1 MAVRTHSAGLNRET
15 RVLLEY
21 IGRARPANRAYG
33 LPVEVAKA
41 QAHAALDRV
50 VNSCG
55 LNHCTVNGLRW
66 FIEDAA
72 QALCFGQG
80 DTLVLELEGI
90 LHKWIVFNLESNTL
104 QLLMRILLRE
114 MAGIVMPEG
123 QTKSEARSQMSE
135 VRSDGGERTGKRI
148 IPVPYRRMSR
158 GVSQQ

>member
-1 MAVRTHSAGLNRET
+1 MAVRTHRTGLNRET

-90 LHKWIVFNLESNTL
+90 LHKWIVFNMESNTL

-114 MAGIVMPEG
+114 MAGIVVPAEPAKAEVGGQNAEG
-123 QTKSEARSQMSE
+123 
-135 VRSDGGERTGKRI
+135 RTAA
-148 IPVPYRRMSR
+148 
-158 GVSQQ
+158 